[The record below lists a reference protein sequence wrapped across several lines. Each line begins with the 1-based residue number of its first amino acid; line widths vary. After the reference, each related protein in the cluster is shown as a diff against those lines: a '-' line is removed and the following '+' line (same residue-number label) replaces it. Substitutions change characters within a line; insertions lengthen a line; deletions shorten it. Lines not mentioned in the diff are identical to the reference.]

1 MQGLLDD
8 TASKPLVMQQTVGA
22 HDIQDLANQLK
33 RALEN
38 VPTIQLMELNDK
50 AGVLVAS
57 LTSLVS
63 PSLDLLKNAPV
74 MPEGVELN
82 QETGVITAK
91 LETPVSNCTFTVRA
105 SNASGECQAVV
116 TLCAAGQ
123 IAPAGLSFHD
133 AIPAAS
139 EFANPPNSTGVL
151 LVGDGVSM
159 DPTYDHLG
167 LPAGNFSVQPP
178 LPAGL
183 TLNARSGKMAGT
195 PIRDTPRG
203 DYIVTLAN
211 PSGKT
216 DITLSLEVQKHVKPS
231 VEFSFPPYLFV
242 GQSITPVEPKIAD
255 DGNRLMFSVSPPL
268 PEGLMMDAWSG
279 VVSGTPPDAIGKIEC
294 TVTARNRRGEQRTK
308 ISFEIHGA
316 PSSITYTG
324 VPGPNEFADPPH
336 ATGLLL
342 VDNLVSLKPNSGLPW
357 GTWSV
362 QPALPAGLTLSE
374 QTGHIDGKPTRVMP
388 RSNYTLT
395 LENPSGKANFTLN
408 LEVQ

>member
-1 MQGLLDD
+1 
-8 TASKPLVMQQTVGA
+8 
-22 HDIQDLANQLK
+22 
-33 RALEN
+33 
-38 VPTIQLMELNDK
+38 
-50 AGVLVAS
+50 
-57 LTSLVS
+57 
-63 PSLDLLKNAPV
+63 
-74 MPEGVELN
+74 
-82 QETGVITAK
+82 
-91 LETPVSNCTFTVRA
+91 
-105 SNASGECQAVV
+105 
-116 TLCAAGQ
+116 
-123 IAPAGLSFHD
+123 
-133 AIPAAS
+133 
-139 EFANPPNSTGVL
+139 
-151 LVGDGVSM
+151 
-159 DPTYDHLG
+159 
-167 LPAGNFSVQPP
+167 
-178 LPAGL
+178 
-183 TLNARSGKMAGT
+183 
-195 PIRDTPRG
+195 
-203 DYIVTLAN
+203 
-211 PSGKT
+211 
-216 DITLSLEVQKHVKPS
+216 
-231 VEFSFPPYLFV
+231 
-242 GQSITPVEPKIAD
+242 
-255 DGNRLMFSVSPPL
+255 MFSVSPPL

>member
-1 MQGLLDD
+1 
-8 TASKPLVMQQTVGA
+8 
-22 HDIQDLANQLK
+22 
-33 RALEN
+33 
-38 VPTIQLMELNDK
+38 
-50 AGVLVAS
+50 
-57 LTSLVS
+57 
-63 PSLDLLKNAPV
+63 
-74 MPEGVELN
+74 
-82 QETGVITAK
+82 
-91 LETPVSNCTFTVRA
+91 
-105 SNASGECQAVV
+105 
-116 TLCAAGQ
+116 
-123 IAPAGLSFHD
+123 
-133 AIPAAS
+133 
-139 EFANPPNSTGVL
+139 
-151 LVGDGVSM
+151 M

-336 ATGLLL
+336 ASGLLL
-342 VDNLVSLKPNSGLPW
+342 VDDLVSLKPSSGTPEVVVGLFCFYIRPLSFYTSIEESLLTLVRTSGLPS

-362 QPALPAGLTLSE
+362 QPALPAGLTLDKE
-374 QTGHIDGKPTRVMP
+374 MGHIDGKPLHVMP
-388 RSNYTLT
+388 RSDYTLT
-395 LENPSGKANFTLN
+395 LENPLGKSNLTLS
-408 LEVQ
+408 LEVQKHIPCVCVCVSVCVHMYTYIYKYIFTFTYTYIHIFRCRSTYHRCLWSMPHLYSPTKCCARSAWWPRTWTQSSP